1 MLDLEDL
8 LQRAVDPARVHID
21 GTVSSPPSF
30 GVYLVVDPETGAER
44 YRFGAHPVRLQEL
57 EDQFG
62 SCDLEYLFLQRADAA
77 ALVTLLNKRE
87 G

>member
-1 MLDLEDL
+1 MHALEDL
-8 LQRAVDPARVHID
+8 IQRAVEPSRVHVD
-21 GTVSSPPSF
+21 GTLSSPPSF

-44 YRFGAHPVRLQEL
+44 YRFGAHPVRQQEL

-62 SCDLEYLFLQRADAA
+62 GCDLEYLFLSRSDAA
-77 ALVTLLNKRE
+77 ALTSALNKRN